1 MSKKHNAA
9 PVNEIDETI
18 KASTSFI
25 EKHFKTIAVATCGVL
40 AAIIICL
47 VVNQYYIQPNKIEA
61 ADNIAVA
68 QQHFQQGMYEQ
79 ALNGD
84 GTNLGFLQI
93 IEQYGSTPSGNI
105 ARLYAGLC
113 YANTDRAEEAVKY
126 LEDYDQCDD
135 MMVSNAS
142 IAALGNVYAQLGQN
156 EKAAD
161 TLLKAAKRANS
172 TTLSPLFYLQAG
184 QLYESLGNKDKALE
198 MQKIAYDQLMK
209 EGIQGLHYLSY
220 DEIALPLDGTVEGS
234 HASDHGMVAYA
245 DAYEKKLRDILNE
258 PVGEYVTTVPVVQ
271 QRDPYIW
278 MDRHAHI
285 LREGAG
291 KHFDRVII
299 GDSIMHFW
307 GGADDAPARNGQ
319 KVWDEF
325 EGATLNMGCGYDKTE
340 NVLWRIYHGQLDDL
354 TADRIFLTIGINN
367 VATGRDNKEIVEGI
381 SMILSAILSRRPEAE
396 LTLMGVFPCR
406 GREGRVKDINQE
418 LKALARNKGVRFENP
433 GRKLLKNGKIDE
445 SLCTDGLHPNEEGY
459 RLIASYYR

>member
-25 EKHFKTIAVATCGVL
+25 EKHLKTIVATIGGVL
-40 AAIIICL
+40 AIIIICL
-47 VVNQYYIQPNKIEA
+47 VVNQNYIQPNKIEA

-135 MMVSNAS
+135 MMVSNAA

-161 TLLKAAKRANS
+161 TLLKAAKRASS

-184 QLYESLGNKDKALE
+184 QLYESLGNKAEALE
-198 MQKIAYDQLMK
+198 CYETIKNEYPQSMLCQ
-209 EGIQGLHYLSY
+209 
-220 DEIALPLDGTVEGS
+220 EID
-234 HASDHGMVAYA
+234 
-245 DAYEKKLRDILNE
+245 K
-258 PVGEYVTTVPVVQ
+258 
-271 QRDPYIW
+271 YI
-278 MDRHAHI
+278 
-285 LREGAG
+285 E
-291 KHFDRVII
+291 
-299 GDSIMHFW
+299 
-307 GGADDAPARNGQ
+307 
-319 KVWDEF
+319 
-325 EGATLNMGCGYDKTE
+325 
-340 NVLWRIYHGQLDDL
+340 
-354 TADRIFLTIGINN
+354 
-367 VATGRDNKEIVEGI
+367 
-381 SMILSAILSRRPEAE
+381 
-396 LTLMGVFPCR
+396 
-406 GREGRVKDINQE
+406 RVK
-418 LKALARNKGVRFENP
+418 
-433 GRKLLKNGKIDE
+433 
-445 SLCTDGLHPNEEGY
+445 
-459 RLIASYYR
+459 